1 MSVHGGESERK
12 QGIQVIARAA
22 AILAA
27 LERAEDGLTLTE
39 LAAIV
44 AMPRSTVHRIAA
56 SLESEGLVIGTPR
69 GVLRLGPRLVSLAR
83 ATRWHLGDAAR
94 PHIVELSRRVEETV
108 ELGVLQGSNLLL
120 VDQVV
125 ARRRLRTVSTIGARV
140 AAHATA
146 GGKVLLALETDTH
159 LKTLL
164 PARLERFT
172 PSTITSR
179 ADLMAQ
185 LATIRKLG
193 VAFDHA
199 EESEG
204 ISAVALVISDASG
217 DRAAVTISGP
227 SQRIEEREQGLA
239 AALRGTASGL
249 SAALQAAVD

>member
-1 MSVHGGESERK
+1 MGVNGSDSTKR

-22 AILAA
+22 AIMAA
-27 LERAEDGLTLTE
+27 LESAEDGLTLTE
-39 LAAIV
+39 LAVRV

-56 SLESEGLVIGTPR
+56 ALETEGLVIGSPR
-69 GVLRLGPRLVSLAR
+69 GLLRLGPRLTSLAR
-83 ATRWHLGDAAR
+83 AARWHLGDVAR
-94 PHIVELSRRVEETV
+94 PHLVELSRRVEETV
-108 ELGVLQGSNLLL
+108 ELGVLQGTSLLL

-125 ARRRLRTVSTIGARV
+125 ARRRLRTVSTIGARI

-146 GGKVLLALETDTH
+146 GGKVLLAQQTDEH

-172 PSTITSR
+172 PNTITIR
-179 ADLMAQ
+179 DDLLAQ
-185 LATIRKLG
+185 LATIRQLG

-204 ISAVALVISDASG
+204 ISAVAVVIGDASG

-227 SQRIEEREQGLA
+227 SQRIEDREQRLA
-239 AALRGTASGL
+239 AALRGAASGL
-249 SAALQAAVD
+249 SAALQAATD